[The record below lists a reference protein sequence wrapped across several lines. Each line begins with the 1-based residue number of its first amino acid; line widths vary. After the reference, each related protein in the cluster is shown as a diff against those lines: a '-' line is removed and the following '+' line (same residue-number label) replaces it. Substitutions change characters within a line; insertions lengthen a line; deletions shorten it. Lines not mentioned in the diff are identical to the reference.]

1 MQTLL
6 LLDSEIYSS
15 DRFTFLTRFTV
26 ALPAVNSLY
35 RLHLNWNRDD
45 ISPFMCA
52 GYKNFH
58 LFHIAFRTFIFV
70 STAAAGLGFS
80 LWPLSCW
87 QLGLFPDFPS
97 WQPVW
102 TKLLRLALFCSSSI
116 IYFLFFGLFISARL
130 ECVGVAAG
138 DVGRIGFGFVLCANW
153 KRWQYY
159 QSFSV
164 YTSVGLME

>member
-15 DRFTFLTRFTV
+15 DRFTFLTRSTRSQFSLSIAFKLKSRRHFPIYVCRLQKFPFIPYCISHFYFCFDRGCWFGFFLVAAFVLTTRTLSWFPILTARVDKTV
-26 ALPAVNSLY
+26 APRFVLL
-35 RLHLNWNRDD
+35 
-45 ISPFMCA
+45 F
-52 GYKNFH
+52 FH
-58 LFHIAFRTFIFV
+58 YLF
-70 STAAAGLGFS
+70 S
-80 LWPLSCW
+80 
-87 QLGLFPDFPS
+87 
-97 WQPVW
+97 
-102 TKLLRLALFCSSSI
+102 
-116 IYFLFFGLFISARL
+116 FFGLFISARL

-164 YTSVGLME
+164 YTSVGLMV

>member
-70 STAAAGLGFS
+70 PTGCWFGFFLVAAFVLTTRTLSWFPILTARVDKTVAPRFVLLFFHYLFS
-80 LWPLSCW
+80 
-87 QLGLFPDFPS
+87 
-97 WQPVW
+97 
-102 TKLLRLALFCSSSI
+102 
-116 IYFLFFGLFISARL
+116 FFGLFISARL

-138 DVGRIGFGFVLCANW
+138 DVDRIGFGFVLCANW

-164 YTSVGLME
+164 YTSVGLMV